1 MKALF
6 ITSTRIGDAVLS
18 TGILNNLIQLHPSI
32 DITVACGPA
41 AAPIFAEMPRL
52 KNLVCMEKKV
62 CSLHWAHLW
71 KICIGVRWDI
81 IVDLRNSPV
90 SRMLFGRR
98 RYVMKRVNPSI
109 HRVQHLGNVMGVRSS
124 PPSPCL
130 WISDSQEEAA
140 QKLIGTKQ
148 KVLALGPMANWK
160 GKEWKLERFSELA
173 FRLTRAGSILAGASV
188 VILGSKAERSRS
200 EKVLEKIPAGRR
212 VNLVG
217 KIDLLTAYALLRR
230 SSLFIGND
238 SGLMHIAAASGI
250 PTLGLFGPSREAHY
264 GPWGPKTAWIR
275 TQKTYDELVG
285 EPGYDHRNT
294 GSLMSSLSVDQVEEA
309 AIGLWLDTGG
319 AFDK

>member
-173 FRLTRAGSILAGASV
+173 FRLTRAGGILAGASV